1 MSKQPLSHLAQSI
14 HQRLLNRAHKQQ
26 EDPNLVFIRFA
37 MERLL
42 YRLSCSDHRER
53 FVLKGAMLF
62 ALWTDQVHRPTRDLD
77 LLGMGDA
84 SDEAMVKV
92 FREIVSTEV
101 EADGLAFE
109 PEGISIT
116 EIREAQEYAG
126 KRLNVPARLGNT
138 ILNLQVDIGF
148 GDAITPA
155 ANDVTYPT
163 LLDLPAPRIKAYPHE
178 TVVAEKLEAMVALG
192 TMTSRMK
199 DFYDLWTMSQT
210 FTFSGSTVTQAI
222 TATFDRRGTAIPE
235 EDPVALGTVF
245 SNDAT
250 KQTQWKAFLRRN
262 KFAEIPFTQVIE
274 DLRVFLLKPL
284 RAAQQ
289 QKEFPRTW
297 SPCGPW
303 DGSST

>member
-1 MSKQPLSHLAQSI
+1 MSSQSPSHLVQSI
-14 HQRLLNRAHKQQ
+14 HQRLLNRAHAQQ

-62 ALWTDQVHRPTRDLD
+62 ALWTGDVHRPTRDLD

-84 SDEAMVKV
+84 SDEAMVQA
-92 FREIVSTEV
+92 FREIVTMEV
-101 EADGLAFE
+101 EADGLAFDL
-109 PEGISIT
+109 EGISIS

-126 KRLNVPARLGNT
+126 KRLKIPARLGNT
-138 ILNLQVDIGF
+138 RLNLQVDIGF

-155 ANDVTYPT
+155 ASNVTYPT
-163 LLDLPAPRIKAYPHE
+163 LLDLPAPRIRAYTQE
-178 TVVAEKLEAMVALG
+178 TVIAEKFEAMVALD

-199 DFYDLWTMSQT
+199 DFYDLWTMSRTLT
-210 FTFSGSTVTQAI
+210 FQGSIVVQAI
-222 TATFDRRGTAIPE
+222 VATFNRRGTEIPK
-235 EDPVALGTVF
+235 EDPVALSAAF
-245 SNDAT
+245 SNDPT
-250 KQTQWKAFLRRN
+250 KQTQWKAFLKRN
-262 KFAEIPFTQVIE
+262 KFAEIPFTKVIE

-284 RAAQQ
+284 QAVQEEKSFA
-289 QKEFPRTW
+289 RTW

-303 DGSST
+303 K